1 MISKNEIL
9 KEKWISDAAYY
20 KSLERDVKVERE
32 SQDWLDAE
40 QEFERLMG
48 SRVKSGLVRCNY
60 IVGND
65 CHFGCISPIE
75 KQSNDTSVTP

>member
-1 MISKNEIL
+1 MISKNEVL

-20 KSLERDVKVERE
+20 KSLERDAKVGLE

-48 SRVKSGLVRCNY
+48 SRVKSGLV
-60 IVGND
+60 
-65 CHFGCISPIE
+65 
-75 KQSNDTSVTP
+75 KL